1 MIVAVNTGRKGSK
14 GFPSKNNYKVLGKPL
29 AYYSTKSALDTP
41 EIDKVYMSTDD
52 TKLMDMSKKLGA
64 EVIERPYDLCT
75 DKAKSGDVFL
85 HALYTISKRIKP
97 KKVDL
102 IVLLM
107 ANAFCVTP
115 EKLSEGI
122 NFLRKNS
129 SYDSAVTV
137 SKYNMWNPIR
147 ARRIVEETL
156 QPYDPFVFTI
166 EDATS
171 DRNDQTD
178 CWFADMGASIVRP
191 KCLRNIGA
199 GMLPQQWMGQK
210 IYPLKQEG
218 GFDVDYE
225 WQVPMAEYWLKKYG
239 GYK

>member
-14 GFPSKNNYKVLGKPL
+14 GFPNKNTHKVLGKPL
-29 AYYSTKSALDTP
+29 AYYNTKAVLDTP

-52 TKLMDMSKKLGA
+52 IKLMKLSQKLGV
-64 EVIERPYDLCT
+64 EVIKRPHELCT
-75 DKAKSGDVFL
+75 DEAKSGDVFL
-85 HALYTISKRIKP
+85 HAYYIISERIKP
-97 KKVDL
+97 EKVDL

-107 ANAFCVTP
+107 ANAFCITP

-122 NFLRKNS
+122 KFLQQHPD
-129 SYDSAVTV
+129 YDSAVTV
-137 SKYNMWNPIR
+137 SKYNMWNPVR
-147 ARRIVEETL
+147 ARKIEDNTL
-156 QPYDPFVFTI
+156 QPYDPMIFAQQN
-166 EDATS
+166 ATS
-171 DRNDQTD
+171 DRNDQDD

-191 KCLRNIGA
+191 SCLINMRV

-225 WQVPMAEYWLKKYG
+225 WQMPMVEYWLKEYG

>member
-14 GFPSKNNYKVLGKPL
+14 GFPGKNTHNILGYPL
-29 AYYSTKSALDTP
+29 AYYSTKAAMDTP

-52 TKLMDMSKKLGA
+52 PELIDMSEKLGIGIIKRSK
-64 EVIERPYDLCT
+64 ELCSDT
-75 DKAKSGDVFL
+75 AKSGDVFL
-85 HALYTISKRIKP
+85 HALTEIEERLNER
-97 KKVDL
+97 VDL

-107 ANAFCVTP
+107 ANAFCITP

-122 NFLRKNS
+122 KFLQKHDE
-129 SYDSAVTV
+129 YDSAVTV
-137 SKYNMWNPIR
+137 SKYNMWNPVR
-147 ARRIVEETL
+147 ARKIVDNKLE
-156 QPYDPFVFTI
+156 PYDPFIFI
-166 EDATS
+166 EETATS

-191 KCLRNIGA
+191 MCLVHMKS

-225 WQVPMAEYWLKKYG
+225 WQIPLVEKWLKTYG
-239 GYK
+239 GH